1 MKNQITFDFLMEV
14 VQGTQKRKGQN
25 GLETPGSAQDYYFG
39 TRFGKAFETLEKD
52 GVIEE
57 LGKKLRTELDAVA
70 RYAENLQLVL
80 NGIKEKED
88 AAIAKRISNDSS
100 QFKDYSVANLD
111 AMIAKLQA
119 MKEAKVV

>member
-1 MKNQITFDFLMEV
+1 MEQKISFDFLMEV

-25 GLETPGSAQDYYFG
+25 GLETPGAAQDYYFG
-39 TRFGKAFETLEKD
+39 TRFAESFKDLEKD
-52 GVIEE
+52 GVYEE
-57 LGKKLRTELDAVA
+57 LGRKLRKEIEAVA

-80 NGIKEKED
+80 GGIKEKED

-119 MKEAKVV
+119 MKEAKVA